1 MRIIAGTKSQNVL
14 PTELILDHLNWPSDF
29 LLSPDAHH
37 RCLPSTSIASHIIF
51 TTCRHTYDIA
61 DATGHLGD
69 DLFESMMLYAK
80 PIQPK
85 PVKSR
90 SRAGCKY
97 CSHSFHSRDKR
108 KKCSEEKPQCSRCV
122 QFGVECVYE
131 PIKKRK
137 KRTTKFTV
145 PSPPDAGSTPGSSGP
160 STAPSDPTSHQQHVQ
175 QPHLHQAYFEPGQT
189 PEGLA
194 SFLDPWAAGDTSM
207 SDSTTGTSPS
217 LLGYDDAA
225 LGENTY
231 QIGTFDLAGANVCG
245 TQAEVIP
252 SLAWSPQIEEHLLPW
267 PFLAGH
273 MDWGEQ
279 QQQQQ
284 QHQPILAPVPPVHM
298 PWLAPASPR
307 PRGSFSAVA
316 DPIAQTLD
324 HNALALI
331 GLPALAEVEE
341 DWATEQTLGAVLL
354 LVYYEMLLQRGPT
367 NLIGRHMQQVWRV
380 LEKVHASENPRLDFF
395 REAFGYF
402 DVIHALS
409 SGTAPC
415 APSPPSVHSHT
426 LISALDSSISAISG
440 FTADLW
446 PTLHR
451 LASLPCRQS
460 DQSLSRDSH
469 ASTEGKDASDERKAA
484 LHKLEQVLIAWEP
497 ALPPGYTLV
506 NRVVDGPEDAPEDEV
521 ARIRVMTSKALACKQ
536 SALIVLNRE
545 RDAEAVQRH
554 ARAALW
560 HCVSATGPHLPPG
573 RGTGAGMLWA
583 LFEAACEAG
592 DGRDRGLARQA
603 FAAVEAAR
611 GVVNAAK
618 AWEVV
623 VEVWRRRD
631 LAKAGGRAD
640 PGGGGWRRIAEEMGF
655 SLVFG

>member
-1 MRIIAGTKSQNVL
+1 MFGGRSDPEQGAAGGQQQHSQ
-14 PTELILDHLNWPSDF
+14 
-29 LLSPDAHH
+29 SPHD
-37 RCLPSTSIASHIIF
+37 R
-51 TTCRHTYDIA
+51 
-61 DATGHLGD
+61 
-69 DLFESMMLYAK
+69 MMLYAK

-97 CSHSFHSRDKR
+97 CRDK
-108 KKCSEEKPQCSRCV
+108 
-122 QFGVECVYE
+122 FGVECVYE

-284 QHQPILAPVPPVHM
+284 QQQPILAPVPPVHM

-324 HNALALI
+324 RNALVEHFCRSVAASLSQGGGSAVVDHVGSLCFGSAVVRDAACALAGADLVRTGSRGDVDHGLFHEQALI

-341 DWATEQTLGAVLL
+341 DWATEQTLGAMLL

-367 NLIGRHMQQVWRV
+367 NSIGRHMQQAWRV

-395 REAFGYF
+395 REAFRYF

-415 APSPPSVHSHT
+415 ASSPPSIHSHT
-426 LISALDSSISAISG
+426 SISALDSSISAISG

-446 PTLHR
+446 PILHR

-484 LHKLEQVLIAWEP
+484 LHELEQVLIAWEP

>member
-1 MRIIAGTKSQNVL
+1 
-14 PTELILDHLNWPSDF
+14 
-29 LLSPDAHH
+29 
-37 RCLPSTSIASHIIF
+37 
-51 TTCRHTYDIA
+51 
-61 DATGHLGD
+61 
-69 DLFESMMLYAK
+69 MMLYAK

-97 CSHSFHSRDKR
+97 CRDK
-108 KKCSEEKPQCSRCV
+108 
-122 QFGVECVYE
+122 FGVECVYE

-160 STAPSDPTSHQQHVQ
+160 STAPSDPTLNQQ
-175 QPHLHQAYFEPGQT
+175 HLHQAYFEPGQT

-194 SFLDPWAAGDTSM
+194 SFLDPWAGGDTSM

-231 QIGTFDLAGANVCG
+231 QIGTFDVAGANVCG

-252 SLAWSPQIEEHLLPW
+252 SLAWSPQIEEDLLPW

-273 MDWGEQ
+273 MDWGEH
-279 QQQQQ
+279 QQQ
-284 QHQPILAPVPPVHM
+284 QHQQILAPAPPAHM

-307 PRGSFSAVA
+307 PRGPFSAVA
-316 DPIAQTLD
+316 DPTSQALD
-324 HNALALI
+324 HNALVDHFCHSVAGSLLQGGGSAVVDHVGSLCFGSAVVRDAACALAGADLIRTGLRDDVDHGLFHEQALI
-331 GLPALAEVEE
+331 GLTTLTEVEE
-341 DWATEQTLGAVLL
+341 DWAKEQTLGAMLL
-354 LVYYEMLLQRGPT
+354 LVYYEL
-367 NLIGRHMQQVWRV
+367 
-380 LEKVHASENPRLDFF
+380 AF
-395 REAFGYF
+395 RYF
-402 DVIHALS
+402 DIIHALS
-409 SGTAPC
+409 SDTSPC
-415 APSPPSVHSHT
+415 SPSPSSVHSH
-426 LISALDSSISAISG
+426 ISVPAVDSSISAISG

-446 PTLHR
+446 PILHR
-451 LASLPCRQS
+451 LASLLCRQR
-460 DQSLSRDSH
+460 DRSLSRGLHGSSEDN
-469 ASTEGKDASDERKAA
+469 EASDEREAA
-484 LHKLEQVLIAWEP
+484 LHELEQVLVAWEP

-506 NRVVDGPEDAPEDEV
+506 NRVVDGPEDAPDNEV

-545 RDAEAVQRH
+545 QNAEAVQRH

>member
-1 MRIIAGTKSQNVL
+1 MFGGRSESEQGAAGGQQQHSQ
-14 PTELILDHLNWPSDF
+14 
-29 LLSPDAHH
+29 SPHD
-37 RCLPSTSIASHIIF
+37 R
-51 TTCRHTYDIA
+51 
-61 DATGHLGD
+61 
-69 DLFESMMLYAK
+69 MMLYAK

-97 CSHSFHSRDKR
+97 CRDKR
-108 KKCSEEKPQCSRCV
+108 KKCSEEKPRCSRCV

-160 STAPSDPTSHQQHVQ
+160 STAPSDPTLNQQ
-175 QPHLHQAYFEPGQT
+175 HLHQAYFEPGQT

-194 SFLDPWAAGDTSM
+194 SFLDPWAGGDTSM

-231 QIGTFDLAGANVCG
+231 QIGTFDVAGANVCG

-252 SLAWSPQIEEHLLPW
+252 SLAWSPQIEEDLLPW

-273 MDWGEQ
+273 MDWGEH
-279 QQQQQ
+279 QQQ
-284 QHQPILAPVPPVHM
+284 QHQQILAPAPPAHM

-307 PRGSFSAVA
+307 PRGPFSAVA
-316 DPIAQTLD
+316 DPTSQALD
-324 HNALALI
+324 HNALVDHFCHSVAGSLLQGGGSAVVDHVGSLCFGSAVVRDAACALAGADLIRTGLRDDVDHGLFHEQALI
-331 GLPALAEVEE
+331 GLTTLTEVEE
-341 DWATEQTLGAVLL
+341 DWAKEQTLGAMLL
-354 LVYYEMLLQRGPT
+354 LVYYEL
-367 NLIGRHMQQVWRV
+367 
-380 LEKVHASENPRLDFF
+380 AF
-395 REAFGYF
+395 RYF
-402 DVIHALS
+402 DIIHALS
-409 SGTAPC
+409 SDTSPC
-415 APSPPSVHSHT
+415 SPSPSSVHSH
-426 LISALDSSISAISG
+426 ISVPAVDSSISAISG

-446 PTLHR
+446 PILHR
-451 LASLPCRQS
+451 LASLLCRQR
-460 DQSLSRDSH
+460 DRSLSRGLHGSSEDN
-469 ASTEGKDASDERKAA
+469 EASDEREAA
-484 LHKLEQVLIAWEP
+484 LHELEQVLVAWEP

-506 NRVVDGPEDAPEDEV
+506 NRVVDGPEDAPDNEV

-545 RDAEAVQRH
+545 QNAEAVQRH